1 MCIFSTTYCKVM
13 ALRNRYKLKL
23 MTYKKVSI
31 TLKPIAYT
39 MYRPLIFLF
48 TFLIHNFSL
57 LAQQKGHIDGRVTDS
72 GSKAI
77 PHATVYILNSNL
89 STMSNVNGDFHFDL
103 LNPGIY
109 SIRVSAVGYATQI
122 KEINTNEAGTFHITL
137 PISDTQL
144 EDVIVSAQK
153 RDESLQKLP
162 FSISAFSAKDVQAYR
177 LWNIRDLT
185 ALVPNLYSANPG
197 DDRNVTAIR
206 GITSTSYDPAV
217 ATYIDGVNQFNLDT
231 YIPQL
236 FDIERIEVLRGPQ
249 GTLYGRNAMGGA
261 INIIT
266 KAPTNEAS
274 GTMEVN
280 VGNYGQQRYN
290 IAWRQPLVK
299 DKLFLGVAGM
309 YGRQAGFFIN
319 DFTGDRHDKQN
330 SIAGNY
336 YLKYIVSPQWTITA
350 NVKHRNGRNHGPFT
364 LLGSLADFA
373 TDPYRLNQNAT
384 TKMLD
389 NSFNSSLSINYA
401 GQHINFSSQTA
412 WQSNHRYYDQP
423 IDGDFSPIDGVTIKN
438 NYGRDWNNVK
448 VWTQEFKFSSP
459 AHVQSA
465 LNWTAGA
472 YLFHQDVPNKQA
484 THFGEQADLMGSP
497 EKNFSIITTANGKAL
512 GAALFGQLSYALT
525 DRLALTAGLRYDYE
539 HKEQRVLGEYQLD
552 SDSEPVFETQPDTS
566 ASASFKAFSPKVSI
580 HYELSDVHMLYGS
593 YSRGYR
599 SGGFTSL
606 SSDPSQPPLHK
617 FKPEYSNN
625 YEIGIKN
632 QFMDNRLRLNMAIF
646 YTTVTDVQVPTLV
659 LPDAMTITRNT
670 GNLHSRGVELELA
683 FNPIKDLTFS
693 NNLGYTDA
701 KYKALKI
708 AQQGAEVDLNGNR
721 QLYTPQ
727 MTNTFTGQYSYTLVK
742 QKNIKLTG
750 RGEWLALGKQY
761 FDLSNTISQ
770 SGYSLF
776 NAQLGVSCPYI
787 GISVW
792 GRNLGGKKYI
802 AYAYDFGAVRTGDPK
817 TYGVTLTG
825 RF

>member
-1 MCIFSTTYCKVM
+1 MHRT
-13 ALRNRYKLKL
+13 
-23 MTYKKVSI
+23 
-31 TLKPIAYT
+31 
-39 MYRPLIFLF
+39 LIFLF
-48 TFLIHNFSL
+48 LFSISQFSAF
-57 LAQQKGHIDGRVTDS
+57 AQPGDRIEGRVTDS
-72 GSKAI
+72 KSKAI
-77 PHATVYILNSNL
+77 PHATVYVLNSNRT
-89 STMSNVNGDFHFDL
+89 TMSSTNGDFHIDH
-103 LNPGIY
+103 LNPGTY

-122 KEINTNEAGTFHITL
+122 KEINTNQAHTLHITL

-162 FSISAFSAKDVQAYR
+162 FSISAFSAKEVQEYR

-266 KAPTNEAS
+266 KAPNNQAS
-274 GTMEVN
+274 GTMELN
-280 VGNYGQQRYN
+280 IGNYGQQRYN
-290 IAWRQPLVK
+290 LAWRQPLIQ

-309 YGRQAGFFIN
+309 YGRQGGYFIN
-319 DFTGDRHDKQN
+319 DHTGARHDKQN

-336 YLKYIVSPQWTITA
+336 YLKYIVSPEWTVTA
-350 NVKHRNGRNHGPFT
+350 NVKHRSGRNYGPFT
-364 LLGSLADFA
+364 LLGSIDDFKTA
-373 TDPYRLNQNAT
+373 PYRLNQNAT

-389 NSFNSSLSINYA
+389 NTVNASLAINYT
-401 GQHINFSSQTA
+401 GQRFNFSSQTA
-412 WQSNHRYYDQP
+412 WQANHRYYDQP

-459 AHVQSA
+459 AHIQSA

-497 EKNFSIITTANGKAL
+497 EKNFSIITTANGKGQ

-525 DRLALTAGLRYDYE
+525 ERLALTAGIRYDYE
-539 HKEQRVLGEYQLD
+539 HKEQRVLGQYQID
-552 SDSEPVFETQPDTS
+552 GDAEPAFETQPDTS
-566 ASASFKAFSPKVSI
+566 ASASFRAFSPKVSI
-580 HYELSDVHMLYGS
+580 SYTLSDRNMLYGN

-632 QFMDNRLRLNMAIF
+632 QFMDNRLRVNMAFF
-646 YTTVTDVQVPTLV
+646 YTTITDVQVPTLV
-659 LPDAMTITRNT
+659 LPDAMTITKNT
-670 GNLHSRGVELELA
+670 GNLHSKGVELELA
-683 FNPIKDLTFS
+683 FNPIQDLTFT

-701 KYKALKI
+701 KYQTLKL
-708 AQQGAEVDLNGNR
+708 AQGGAEVDLDGNR

-727 MTNTFTGQYSYTLVK
+727 MTNTLTGQYSYTLVK

-750 RGEWLALGKQY
+750 RAEWLALGRQY
-761 FDLSNTISQ
+761 FDLANTISQ
-770 SGYSLF
+770 SAYSLF
-776 NAQLGVSCPYI
+776 NAQLGISCSHI
-787 GISVW
+787 GVSVW

-802 AYAYDFGAVRTGDPK
+802 AYAYDFGAVRTGDPR
-817 TYGVTLTG
+817 TYGITLTG